1 MPHPLYQLA
10 PGDSLPAIAKIKTN
24 RSTKGKQGEV
34 VEVQAFSKQYP
45 SARCVKQDG
54 GEVVWLS
61 LKNLEYVGPVSA
73 ERQAE
78 WDAERA
84 AFKAKGEVPVLVGTD
99 PDWENDKCVG
109 FDFRIGGSIGKSIR
123 PQRMFIPRC
132 KKDGSEIW
140 NPETGTIPQ
149 WLYDIKVKELFGRV
163 GLDFDDLPAGMSQV
177 IDPA

>member
-24 RSTKGKQGEV
+24 RSTKGKKGEV
-34 VEVQAFSKQYP
+34 VEVQAFSKQFP

-84 AFKAKGEVPVLVGTD
+84 AFVAKGEVPVVVGTD
-99 PDWENDKCVG
+99 PDWENDKCVA
-109 FDFRIGGSIGKSIR
+109 FDFRIGGITKR
-123 PQRMFIPRC
+123 QRMFIPRC
-132 KKDGSEIW
+132 KKDGGEIW
-140 NPETGTIPQ
+140 NPETGTIPK
-149 WLYDIKVKELFGRV
+149 WLYDIKVKELFERI
-163 GLDFDDLPAGMSQV
+163 GLDFHNLPAGMSQV